1 MTQARFFFRYK
12 LAIEMIPY
20 CEVVSQPRLTYSIN
34 FSLEYLTEFPI
45 FKQGITP
52 FLVSVQR
59 VLVHTPKSL
68 LASSDRTVS
77 DSILSTMEIPFQLK
91 ILKLLFIVTPLKKEG
106 RVLSFSP
113 DL

>member
-1 MTQARFFFRYK
+1 
-12 LAIEMIPY
+12 MIPY

-52 FLVSVQR
+52 FLVRVQR

-68 LASSDRTVS
+68 LASSDLTVS
-77 DSILSTMEIPFQLK
+77 DSILSTMEIPFQL
-91 ILKLLFIVTPLKKEG
+91 
-106 RVLSFSP
+106 
-113 DL
+113 

>member
-1 MTQARFFFRYK
+1 
-12 LAIEMIPY
+12 MIPY

-52 FLVSVQR
+52 FLVRVHSV
-59 VLVHTPKSL
+59 LGHTPKSL

-91 ILKLLFIVTPLKKEG
+91 ISTPEQFRLFPKAIFLVHVLLIE
-106 RVLSFSP
+106 
-113 DL
+113 

>member
-1 MTQARFFFRYK
+1 MTQSRFFFLYK

-52 FLVSVQR
+52 FLVRVQS

-68 LASSDRTVS
+68 LASSDRRVRAS
-77 DSILSTMEIPFQLK
+77 VLSTMKIPLSIIDSK
-91 ILKLLFIVTPLKKEG
+91 IAVHCYSVKKRGKGFILP
-106 RVLSFSP
+106 P